1 MNRQTINNIVYALI
15 AVLLIVLVTMLVMF
29 LVNRGGEKEFKD
41 DLSELRNDM
50 SMLKNV
56 KDSDID
62 DVYTLNKELV
72 QAVYR
77 NRNTREIFQN
87 LLKNIEKDECKNG
100 VHSDLSERL
109 KNDTNLDHILHDVF
123 DGVKGCKDISGTK
136 SEVRISMMLLLVV
149 LMRMGIINIY
159 NAYEYYKKVFP
170 DGPPPSGYD
179 PKDRPHKRQLEPIK
193 PRP

>member
-1 MNRQTINNIVYALI
+1 MNKQTINNVVYVLI

-29 LVNRGGEKEFKD
+29 LINRGGEKEFKD
-41 DLSELRNDM
+41 DLSELKKDLNM
-50 SMLKNV
+50 SGLQ
-56 KDSDID
+56 DSDID

-87 LLKNIEKDECKNG
+87 LLKNIEDENCLKNVLTG
-100 VHSDLSERL
+100 LSERL
-109 KNDTNLDHILHDVF
+109 KKDTNLDHMLHDVF

-149 LMRMGIINIY
+149 LMRMGLIDFLT
-159 NAYEYYKKVFP
+159 K
-170 DGPPPSGYD
+170 
-179 PKDRPHKRQLEPIK
+179 
-193 PRP
+193 